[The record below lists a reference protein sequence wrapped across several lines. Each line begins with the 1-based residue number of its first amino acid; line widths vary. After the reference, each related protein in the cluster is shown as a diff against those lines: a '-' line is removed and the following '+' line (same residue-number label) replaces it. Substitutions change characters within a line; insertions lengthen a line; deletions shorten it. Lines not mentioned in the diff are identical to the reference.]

1 MKIRAFITHKKAEHF
16 IDCQDRF
23 SINPDTKSVAL
34 SDGMS
39 TSWQQKL
46 WAEILVNEFTSKD
59 WAPTPEAVKE
69 LSPKWK
75 KGVEEFIRELK
86 DKGVSENIIYR
97 NERNLAE
104 RKSACAT
111 FVGVR
116 FKDDFNWE
124 CDVLGDSCLIV
135 KNNKEYEFYTSQEG
149 TQFDSYPDYFD
160 SDDSKNGKGVVKTK
174 PGQLSLDN
182 NLALLVSDPFSDFL
196 LRHKTIGDIDDY
208 INKILDVNTHEDFEG
223 LVKDWRS
230 QGMHNDDSTLI
241 ILEYDNE
248 NNWNILHEDDIEDLI
263 NNEEQK
269 SSKLSAKENPENPE
283 NTENTESSVNLLIDK
298 IIQAFIAKVNLGRF
312 PKKIK
317 KKILSKIIDYLKD
330 VLKDVLNKYE
340 FNIKE

>member
-116 FKDDFNWE
+116 FKDDFKWE

-135 KNNKEYEFYTSQEG
+135 KQNKEYEFYTSQEG

-160 SDDSKNGKGVVKTK
+160 SDDLNVWKKYYEKLKQS
-174 PGQLSLDN
+174 
-182 NLALLVSDPFSDFL
+182 
-196 LRHKTIGDIDDY
+196 
-208 INKILDVNTHEDFEG
+208 NKILLLFGESNGFSEKEINSIKTFFSKFNCVVSVEHMSNLKFESSLLTAKLTESLSEKSSDLLKPDIVITFEG
-223 LVKDWRS
+223 NFCSDYKYILRS
-230 QGMHNDDSTLI
+230 QYKSIEHWRV
-241 ILEYDNE
+241 NE
-248 NNWNILHEDDIEDLI
+248 DGKIVDVFKSLTTVFECGTICFINKMIVYVILHEII
-263 NNEEQK
+263 NK
-269 SSKLSAKENPENPE
+269 SEVYHGNIQTRGIRRNRRR
-283 NTENTESSVNLLIDK
+283 NT
-298 IIQAFIAKVNLGRF
+298 
-312 PKKIK
+312 
-317 KKILSKIIDYLKD
+317 
-330 VLKDVLNKYE
+330 
-340 FNIKE
+340 